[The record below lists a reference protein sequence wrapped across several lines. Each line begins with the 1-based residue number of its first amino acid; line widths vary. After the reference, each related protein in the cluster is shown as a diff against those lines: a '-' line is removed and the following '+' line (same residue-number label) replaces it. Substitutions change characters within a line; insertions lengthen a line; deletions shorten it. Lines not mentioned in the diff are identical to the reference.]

1 MAYAHFDIARPA
13 TRTPCNVH
21 QSPSKRHKQHL
32 WSVFARN
39 LHGVHLQKH
48 NRVQLSSFSRFLRS
62 NDYRKGDCYNRYC
75 LSFKHA
81 LYFRAALTRLQG
93 ELCSFSWSCTGS
105 VRQVPS
111 SSSRRTSGNDCGATV
126 PSWTTLREGSSLS
139 EDISRT
145 LTPPW
150 GTTRNAKRGTMPT
163 CVGSGR
169 RDSSPTSSMFP

>member
-1 MAYAHFDIARPA
+1 MTLHAQQHEPLVMSISHHQNDTSNTCGQFLPETYTGYTFKNTTESNCPA
-13 TRTPCNVH
+13 SADFCT
-21 QSPSKRHKQHL
+21 
-32 WSVFARN
+32 A
-39 LHGVHLQKH
+39 
-48 NRVQLSSFSRFLRS
+48 RS

-81 LYFRAALTRLQG
+81 LYSRAALTRLQG

-139 EDISRT
+139 EDISRA

-169 RDSSPTSSMFP
+169 RDSSPTSSLFP